1 MSHLS
6 LILSVDS
13 DDCKQ
18 WQLMKNE
25 ERFKHLNK
33 MYEITRF
40 TEFKKDFIAHIK
52 WMKEKINIYKFCK
65 FWSKLDEQYNVQ
77 YQFFTARML
86 YIHISSKFQFFVYN
100 KYNPSLFLR
109 LIDIKATFTI
119 LLDRFIK
126 TNTSY
131 RTSYCWIHIYHRIFK
146 PVFPKTTT
154 EKAGISAI
162 SHVHHTRARTCNK
175 ERNND

>member
-1 MSHLS
+1 MKLLVS
-6 LILSVDS
+6 LNSKKISLLISNEWKKKLIFINFVNFDQNLMNNIMYNINFLLHKCCTS
-13 DDCKQ
+13 D
-18 WQLMKNE
+18 
-25 ERFKHLNK
+25 
-33 MYEITRF
+33 
-40 TEFKKDFIAHIK
+40 
-52 WMKEKINIYKFCK
+52 
-65 FWSKLDEQYNVQ
+65 
-77 YQFFTARML
+77 
-86 YIHISSKFQFFVYN
+86 ISSKFQFFVYN